1 MSSLLLDCF
10 HLVNSIVQ
18 ANYLFCYL
26 FLAFIKRDC
35 ETLPCLQP
43 YMLVEIRS
51 IFSLHFTFQ
60 FSRIIQCSLS
70 ALDLVTSLIYIIMGE
85 IWQPGQNIVHGEF
98 AMLNAVLEMFLLI

>member
-51 IFSLHFTFQ
+51 VSLKFYVHL
-60 FSRIIQCSLS
+60 SRIIQCSLS

-85 IWQPGQNIVHGEF
+85 IDI
-98 AMLNAVLEMFLLI
+98 

>member
-43 YMLVEIRS
+43 YMFVNMVNITFS
-51 IFSLHFTFQ
+51 IPSP
-60 FSRIIQCSLS
+60 RIIQCSLS
-70 ALDLVTSLIYIIMGE
+70 ALDLVTSLIYIIMGAY
-85 IWQPGQNIVHGEF
+85 INPIKLFNITRYRTKC
-98 AMLNAVLEMFLLI
+98 